1 MTWYLNTYNNY
12 PFPHK
17 FSRLSSHIIML
28 LVLEENHVSNSVL
41 ERNDQTTNLD
51 TEILHQ
57 KWSMIILSKET
68 QSNAAQHK
76 CNFSFFVFE
85 RQRI

>member
-1 MTWYLNTYNNY
+1 
-12 PFPHK
+12 
-17 FSRLSSHIIML
+17 ML
-28 LVLEENHVSNSVL
+28 LVLEESHVSNSVL
-41 ERNDQTTNLD
+41 ERKDDQTTYLD